1 MKNLLLF
8 SLLWMS
14 AFSMARAANDDMQV
28 IRGFSMDRSEVSIAQ
43 FGRYV
48 QATGVVTT
56 AERAGRR

>member
-8 SLLWMS
+8 SLLGMS
-14 AFSMARAANDDMQV
+14 AFSMARAANDDMQP

-56 AERAGRR
+56 AE